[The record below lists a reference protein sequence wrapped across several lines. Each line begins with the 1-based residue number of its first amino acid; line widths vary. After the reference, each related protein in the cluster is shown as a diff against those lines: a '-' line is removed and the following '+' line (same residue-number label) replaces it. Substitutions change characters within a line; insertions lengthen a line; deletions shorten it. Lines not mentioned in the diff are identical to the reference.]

1 MTRKIKCYGTYN
13 GHQSGNI
20 YNSKGLSPS
29 LCSTDYKAPI
39 KILEEREGAKID
51 LEENFT
57 KVGEGKYVTTER
69 ERVVMRLPLALAVDH
84 YIKNKTITC

>member
-20 YNSKGLSPS
+20 YNSKGLSPA

-39 KILEEREGAKID
+39 KILEEEEGGNSSMDEKIIED
-51 LEENFT
+51 NFT
-57 KVGEGKYVTTER
+57 EVEEGKYITTER
-69 ERVVMRLPLALAVDH
+69 ERELLCSYHSPT
-84 YIKNKTITC
+84 K